1 MSLQKNRTFVDTP
14 TPKPHIKLPCIPIPC
29 GPPRPWPW
37 LLLRGSCSFPMPHSF
52 PYSPLSSPTCTL
64 RLYPNATSSGK
75 ACPLFPGSRL
85 GAPWGWMAP
94 AVLVGTEHERAPCSI
109 SLPSLT
115 PRLVFLPPQ
124 RISASAVA
132 PGLQYFGMS
141 VAGGFDISGD
151 GLADITVGTLGRA
164 VVFR

>member
-1 MSLQKNRTFVDTP
+1 MPLPLR
-14 TPKPHIKLPCIPIPC
+14 KLAP
-29 GPPRPWPW
+29 
-37 LLLRGSCSFPMPHSF
+37 SF
-52 PYSPLSSPTCTL
+52 LAL
-64 RLYPNATSSGK
+64 DWR
-75 ACPLFPGSRL
+75 
-85 GAPWGWMAP
+85 GAPWGWMGP
-94 AVLVGTEHERAPCSI
+94 AMLIGIEHERTPCSI

-115 PRLVFLPPQ
+115 PHLVFLPPQ
-124 RISASAVA
+124 RIRASAVA